1 MMAETLPGD
10 GAMALLRG
18 DPFKKGFPP
27 HPPPKFWVG
36 SGLALS
42 RQSRLSI
49 KFGKGVWGRTL
60 FKGFSPEGVS
70 PTTILT
76 VAGNGFI
83 LTLGAEGMFGIGMP
97 ELIIIMVV
105 ALIVLGPKRLPDI
118 AKTLGRGMAEFRRA
132 TTDLKNQLEVDLEE
146 EEEEEEEEEKPL
158 DTEEEQQPSQPDET
172 AEEEKADKE
181 KPTPPE
187 DKA

>member
-1 MMAETLPGD
+1 
-10 GAMALLRG
+10 
-18 DPFKKGFPP
+18 
-27 HPPPKFWVG
+27 
-36 SGLALS
+36 
-42 RQSRLSI
+42 
-49 KFGKGVWGRTL
+49 
-60 FKGFSPEGVS
+60 
-70 PTTILT
+70 
-76 VAGNGFI
+76 
-83 LTLGAEGMFGIGMP
+83 MFGIGMP

-132 TTDLKNQLEVDLEE
+132 TTDLKDQLEVDLEE
-146 EEEEEEEEEKPL
+146 EEEEEEEPL

>member
-1 MMAETLPGD
+1 
-10 GAMALLRG
+10 
-18 DPFKKGFPP
+18 
-27 HPPPKFWVG
+27 
-36 SGLALS
+36 
-42 RQSRLSI
+42 
-49 KFGKGVWGRTL
+49 
-60 FKGFSPEGVS
+60 
-70 PTTILT
+70 
-76 VAGNGFI
+76 
-83 LTLGAEGMFGIGMP
+83 MFGIGMP

-132 TTDLKNQLEVDLEE
+132 TTDLKDQLEVDLEE